1 MDARAAGWVHYSFV
15 TFTIVRHTVEYRQVI
30 KVEEYVLFVD
40 DDPEILRFYE
50 ESVAD
55 EGYRTATAGTAE
67 EAARLVKE
75 HPPQAIVLDLEM
87 PGMGGVEFCRL
98 LKAGEDTLTIPIT
111 VVTGHGERDARLAAL
126 GAGADEFIT
135 KPITAG
141 ELRLRV
147 RNMLKL
153 KAYTDHLAKEQ
164 EILDGMVRE
173 RTKELQETVRQ
184 LEQTRL
190 ETIFRLS
197 RAAEY
202 KDEDTGAHIRRIS
215 FYCEILG
222 RHLGFEEAELRVLT
236 HSAPLH
242 DLGKIGIP
250 DAILLKPGKLT
261 EDEFEI
267 MKTHTTLGAEILA
280 GSDDPYLKAG
290 SVISLNHHE
299 RWDGKGYPNGISG
312 EDIPLHGRIVAV
324 ADVFDALVSKR
335 PYKDALPFARAVAI
349 VHDGSGSQFDA
360 HVVKAFSE
368 ELAEFE
374 RIHQTVQD
382 ED

>member
-1 MDARAAGWVHYSFV
+1 M
-15 TFTIVRHTVEYRQVI
+15 
-30 KVEEYVLFVD
+30 FVD
-40 DDPEILRFYE
+40 DDPEILRFYQDT
-50 ESVAD
+50 VAD
-55 EGYRTATAGTAE
+55 EGYEVATAHTSE
-67 EAARLVKE
+67 MAAALVRE
-75 HPPQAIVLDLEM
+75 YPPHTIILDLDM
-87 PGMGGVEFCRL
+87 PGMSGVEFCRL
-98 LKAGEDTLTIPIT
+98 LKAGKDTLSIPIA
-111 VVTGHGERDARLAAL
+111 VVTGHGEREARLAAL
-126 GAGADEFIT
+126 SAGADEFIT

-141 ELRLRV
+141 ELRLRI

-153 KAYTDHLAKEQ
+153 KAYTDRLAQEQ
-164 EILDGMVRE
+164 DILDAMVRE
-173 RTKELQETVRQ
+173 RTRELEETVRR

-202 KDEDTGAHIRRIS
+202 KDEDTGSHIRRIS
-215 FYCEILG
+215 MYCEVLG
-222 RHLGFEEAELRVLT
+222 RYLGLEESELRVLV

-280 GSDDPYLKAG
+280 GSDDPYLQTG
-290 SVISLNHHE
+290 SIIALSHHE
-299 RWDGKGYPNGISG
+299 RWDGRGYPKGLAA

-335 PYKDALPFARAVAI
+335 PYKDPMPFAKAVSI
-349 VHDGSGSQFDA
+349 VRDGSGSQFDA
-360 HVVKAFSE
+360 GIVDAFSE
-368 ELAEFE
+368 ELGEFE
-374 RIHQTVQD
+374 RIYQTVQD

>member
-1 MDARAAGWVHYSFV
+1 MKRSGC
-15 TFTIVRHTVEYRQVI
+15 
-30 KVEEYVLFVD
+30 VLFVD

-50 ESVAD
+50 DAVAD
-55 EGYRTATAGTAE
+55 EGYRIATAGTAE
-67 EAARLVKE
+67 EAARLVRE
-75 HPPQAIVLDLEM
+75 RPPQVIILDLGL
-87 PGMGGVEFCRL
+87 PGMSGVEFCRL
-98 LKAGEDTLTIPIT
+98 LKAGEDTLSIPVA
-111 VVTGHGERDARLAAL
+111 VVTGHGEREARLAAL

-135 KPITAG
+135 KPITTG
-141 ELRLRV
+141 EIRLRI

-153 KAYTDHLAKEQ
+153 KAYTDRLAQEQ
-164 EILDGMVRE
+164 DILDGMVRE
-173 RTKELQETVRQ
+173 RTRELEETVRE

-202 KDEDTGAHIRRIS
+202 KDEGTGAHIRRIS
-215 FYCEILG
+215 NYCDVLG
-222 RHLGFEEAELRVLT
+222 RQMGLTEADLRVLVN
-236 HSAPLH
+236 SAPLH

-280 GSDDPYLKAG
+280 GSDDPYLQTG
-290 SVISLNHHE
+290 SVIALSHHE
-299 RWDGKGYPNGISG
+299 RWDGKGYPKGLTG
-312 EDIPLHGRIVAV
+312 ESIPLHGRIVAV

-335 PYKDALPFARAVAI
+335 PYKDPMPFAKAVSI
-349 VHDGSGSQFDA
+349 VRDGSGSQFDA
-360 HVVKAFSE
+360 RIIDAFSE

-374 RIHQTVQD
+374 RTHQTVQD

>member
-1 MDARAAGWVHYSFV
+1 MKRDD
-15 TFTIVRHTVEYRQVI
+15 
-30 KVEEYVLFVD
+30 YVLFVD
-40 DDPEILRFYE
+40 DDPEILRFYRE
-50 ESVAD
+50 AVAD
-55 EGYRTATAGTAE
+55 EGYRVDSAGTAE
-67 EAARLVKE
+67 AAAHLVRGN
-75 HPPQAIVLDLEM
+75 PPQVIILDLHM

-98 LKAGEDTLTIPIT
+98 LKAGRETQSIPVA
-111 VVTGHGERDARLAAL
+111 VVTGHGEREARLAAL
-126 GAGADEFIT
+126 SAGADEFIA

-141 ELRLRV
+141 ELRLRI

-153 KAYTDHLAKEQ
+153 KAYTDRLSQEQ

-173 RTKELQETVRQ
+173 RTKELEEMVRQ
-184 LEQTRL
+184 LERARL

-202 KDEDTGAHIRRIS
+202 KDEATGAHIKRMS
-215 FYCEILG
+215 LYCEVLG
-222 RHLGFEEAELRVLT
+222 RHLGLDEPDLRVLV

-261 EDEFEI
+261 QDEFEI

-280 GSDDPYLKAG
+280 GSNDPYLQAG
-290 SVISLNHHE
+290 SVIALTHHE
-299 RWDGKGYPNGISG
+299 RWDGKGYPQGLAG

-335 PYKDALPFARAVAI
+335 PYKDPMPFAKAVSI
-349 VHDGSGSQFDA
+349 VRDGSGSQFDA
-360 HVVKAFSE
+360 QVAGAFSE
-368 ELAEFE
+368 EIQEFE
-374 RIHQTVQD
+374 RIHKTVQD
-382 ED
+382 TN

>member
-1 MDARAAGWVHYSFV
+1 MKSGGH
-15 TFTIVRHTVEYRQVI
+15 
-30 KVEEYVLFVD
+30 VLFVD
-40 DDPEILRFYE
+40 DDPEIRRFYE
-50 ESVAD
+50 DAVAD
-55 EGYRTATAGTAE
+55 EGYEISTAPTAE
-67 EAARLVKE
+67 DAARLVREK
-75 HPPQAIVLDLEM
+75 PPDTIILDLEM

-98 LKAGEDTLTIPIT
+98 LKAGKETLSIP
-111 VVTGHGERDARLAAL
+111 VVVVSGHGEREARLAAL

-135 KPITAG
+135 KPVTAG
-141 ELRLRV
+141 ELRLRI

-153 KAYTDHLAKEQ
+153 KAYTDRLAKEQ
-164 EILDGMVRE
+164 EILDGMVRD
-173 RTKELQETVRQ
+173 RTKELQQTVQQ
-184 LEQTRL
+184 LEKARL

-202 KDEDTGAHIRRIS
+202 KDEGTGAHIRRIS

-290 SVISLNHHE
+290 SVIALNHHE

-324 ADVFDALVSKR
+324 ADVFDALTSKR
-335 PYKDALPFARAVAI
+335 PYKDPMPFEQAVSVI
-349 VHDGSGSQFDA
+349 CEGSGSQFDA
-360 HVVKAFSE
+360 RITGAFSGG
-368 ELAEFE
+368 LGEFE
-374 RIHQTVQD
+374 RIYRTVRNDAQ
-382 ED
+382 